1 MSSPREHPNPAT
13 PAPAGYRL
21 VWRLMPLHWAA
32 RFALDPGAHVPPVL
46 PHLVPADGSGG
57 FRLEGLA
64 AGILLGWA
72 ETARFGWSG
81 APRRLHRLLAQVLA
95 ALVPAL
101 GHPSLEALV
110 LAAAAP
116 VRARHGARPAARMLT
131 AGLNLVP
138 ESTAL
143 RVQLLLELGALLE
156 RVEGGER
163 ASVAGFF
170 TRVHAGLDPR
180 ALPPAAL
187 EHLDYPYLAAL
198 TALGQLEARNRF
210 FWRTAIPRARD
221 PVLRARM
228 IGLVREAP
236 GERVGV
242 SGASR
247 AAPAANPSSVRTRP
261 VATGRGGR
269 AGPAPSYSSRRGG
282 EG

>member
-13 PAPAGYRL
+13 PALAGYRL

-32 RFALDPGAHVPPVL
+32 RFALDPGAHAPPVL

-81 APRRLHRLLAQVLA
+81 SPRRLHRFLTEVLTALA
-95 ALVPAL
+95 APL

-110 LAAAAP
+110 LAATAP

-138 ESTAL
+138 ESTTL

-156 RVEGGER
+156 RAEASER
-163 ASVAGFF
+163 AGIAGFF
-170 TRVHAGLDPR
+170 VRVHAGIEAR
-180 ALPPAAL
+180 ALAPP
-187 EHLDYPYLAAL
+187 ERERLDYGYLAAL
-198 TALGQLEARNRF
+198 TALGQLEARNRY
-210 FWRTAIPRARD
+210 FWRTAIRRAKD
-221 PVLRARM
+221 PVQRARM
-228 IGLVREAP
+228 IGLLRDD
-236 GERVGV
+236 
-242 SGASR
+242 SR
-247 AAPAANPSSVRTRP
+247 
-261 VATGRGGR
+261 GR
-269 AGPAPSYSSRRGG
+269 
-282 EG
+282 